1 MAPSEVFLIHIKQ
14 FINKTWIA
22 KVLIEIVMI
31 ALAILLATVAKDFIQ
46 KIADYLLDK
55 ERIEGDRFRDLLER
69 YLQYSEID
77 VSDLQT
83 GSAGL
88 QAAVS

>member
-1 MAPSEVFLIHIKQ
+1 MKIINEQGSFVREKIKPY
-14 FINKTWIA
+14 
-22 KVLIEIVMI
+22 
-31 ALAILLATVAKDFIQ
+31 KDFIQ